1 MYFDLVGATCGR
13 PRAFTERPYGYGGSN
28 LSTDPKRCAS
38 RAPRKKASTKFRS
51 LASKSRHRRVWN
63 QGEDLYGIATKSR
76 MESSRSDV
84 WNQSEGWETWI
95 RAKAR
100 CHAVAK
106 RRITC
111 NARGALIT
119 YQSFGLDRKK
129 HLLAQV
135 LFSGWDG
142 RIWTDECGSQSPV
155 PYRLA
160 TSHNGRLLRITATA
174 LLYHTIIFVSILFSD
189 IIRICRLFFRQM
201 TVSPN

>member
-1 MYFDLVGATCGR
+1 MWRFESVHGFASVGNLYQKMHFA
-13 PRAFTERPYGYGGSN
+13 GSN
-28 LSTDPKRCAS
+28 LSKAPKWCVEQSSARNAF
-38 RAPRKKASTKFRS
+38 AKFRS

-63 QGEDLYGIATKSR
+63 QGEALYGIATKSR

-84 WNQSEGWETWI
+84 WNQSEGGETWI

-129 HLLAQV
+129 HACACFFLWRVSDLDAKPCVADLDARWFCRGYSNPLAMMG
-135 LFSGWDG
+135 FK
-142 RIWTDECGSQSPV
+142 R
-155 PYRLA
+155 
-160 TSHNGRLLRITATA
+160 
-174 LLYHTIIFVSILFSD
+174 
-189 IIRICRLFFRQM
+189 FRGL
-201 TVSPN
+201 PDF